1 MAELVDAPDS
11 KSGHFGGVGSIPST
25 PTNLS
30 LRIIKNIS
38 NAIKKNIT
46 PKAYIL
52 NVKPNVSAEIPT
64 MAGPNIAPTKAMLDI
79 WEIVTGIGFWEFL
92 TACRNTIGMT
102 LEINIPKTVIAIKI
116 INIFW
121 EKILN
126 TNIIEPIIAK
136 TGPTITSPSFA
147 ISFEAKKLL
156 IISPTLKKITIE
168 PTKKIGAE
176 RSVTSHKGYH
186 WIIIPINAIINI
198 LIDANMIIL

>member
-30 LRIIKNIS
+30 SRIIKNIS

-79 WEIVTGIGFWEFL
+79 
-92 TACRNTIGMT
+92 
-102 LEINIPKTVIAIKI
+102 
-116 INIFW
+116 
-121 EKILN
+121 
-126 TNIIEPIIAK
+126 
-136 TGPTITSPSFA
+136 
-147 ISFEAKKLL
+147 
-156 IISPTLKKITIE
+156 
-168 PTKKIGAE
+168 
-176 RSVTSHKGYH
+176 
-186 WIIIPINAIINI
+186 
-198 LIDANMIIL
+198 